1 VVAQRAHERTNE
13 RFDYPNVLR
22 RPTHEVLERFRAGG
36 TPLILIWKLAEA
48 LTPVTYIAWSV
59 WLIAV
64 GVALVA

>member
-36 TPLILIWKLAEA
+36 TPLILI
-48 LTPVTYIAWSV
+48 
-59 WLIAV
+59 
-64 GVALVA
+64 